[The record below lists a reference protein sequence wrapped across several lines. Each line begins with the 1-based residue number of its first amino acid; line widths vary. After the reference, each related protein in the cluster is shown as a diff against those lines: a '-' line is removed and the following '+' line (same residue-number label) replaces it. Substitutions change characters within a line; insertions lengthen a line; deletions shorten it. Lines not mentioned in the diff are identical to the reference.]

1 MTAHPPFRKVLD
13 GVATREQMFQLF
25 NHHQDNPDIDPLS
38 GEPYSGEWFEIDAPQ
53 YHFMLGLLPPLFQR
67 TGMFGMSEFKAGNVT
82 SVFLAIRIRGRER
95 WYHGFCDLTDRQ
107 SPDKMRATIIAHET
121 GATDSMTREEKLEA
135 VWNATHPDFK
145 GIAGEIN
152 PDAWPVEHH
161 GKRAVLLDGGRGGTI
176 LKLLE
181 DLSGDE
187 IDSRMSAI
195 RAGRARKGRGNDGDP
210 S

>member
-1 MTAHPPFRKVLD
+1 MSSHPPFRKVLD

-25 NHHQDNPDIDPLS
+25 NRYKDTPGVDQLS
-38 GEPYSGEWFEIDAPQ
+38 GTPYSGEWFEIAASE

-82 SVFLAIRIRGRER
+82 SVFFETNIRGRRR
-95 WYHGFCDLTDRQ
+95 WFHGFCDLTDRQ
-107 SPDKMRATIIAHET
+107 SPEKMRAAIIAYET

-135 VWNATHPDFK
+135 IWNATHPDFRTIV
-145 GIAGEIN
+145 GSTN

-161 GKRAVLLDGGRGGTI
+161 GTRAVLVGGGGRGTV

-181 DLSGDE
+181 DLSDDE
-187 IDSRMSAI
+187 IDIRMPTI
-195 RAGRARKGRGNDGDP
+195 RARRARKGGGNDADP
-210 S
+210 T